1 MRRSGPGDPGRIRR
15 QRKPVPP
22 REITG
27 EMIARLPA
35 WAQDLI
41 RELRQDNGLLTA
53 ENRQLEARLA
63 DHVAAAPAADTVL
76 VSPDGNTL
84 AEIPDRPLGVGVT
97 IRFADFFEVRY
108 AGDDG
113 GELVVETDGVMA
125 VYPREDF
132 RIVVTRA
139 G

>member
-1 MRRSGPGDPGRIRR
+1 MRR

-41 RELRQDNGLLTA
+41 RGLRQDNGLLTA

-76 VSPDGNTL
+76 VSPDGSTP

-97 IRFADFFEVRY
+97 IRFADFFEVWY
-108 AGDDG
+108 AGDS